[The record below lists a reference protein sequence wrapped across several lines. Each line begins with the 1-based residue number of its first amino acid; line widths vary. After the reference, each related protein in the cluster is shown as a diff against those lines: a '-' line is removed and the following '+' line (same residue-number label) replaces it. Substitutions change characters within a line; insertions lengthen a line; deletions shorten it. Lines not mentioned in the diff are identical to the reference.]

1 MEGVREILRDMPIIV
16 HELDGKLK
24 HQFQQLINAIN
35 GAESLEYQPFLDL
48 TERIHQEVK
57 YNPIFASTF
66 FCKRKQL
73 QGWSISMAKA

>member
-35 GAESLEYQPFLDL
+35 GAESLEYQPFLDFS
-48 TERIHQEVK
+48 ERIHQEVK
-57 YNPIFASTF
+57 YNPMI
-66 FCKRKQL
+66 
-73 QGWSISMAKA
+73 AKYHFL